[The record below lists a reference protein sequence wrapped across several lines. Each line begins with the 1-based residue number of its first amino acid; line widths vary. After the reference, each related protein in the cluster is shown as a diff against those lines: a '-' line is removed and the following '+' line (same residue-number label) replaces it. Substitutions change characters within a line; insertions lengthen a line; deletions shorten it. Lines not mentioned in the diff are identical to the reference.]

1 MPEFVRA
8 RATLYHVPQDTGCM
22 TPLKLII
29 DCDPGVDDA
38 VALLLA
44 FASHEALDIL
54 GITTVTGNS
63 ALALTARN
71 ARLIRRIAN
80 RPDVPVYTGAATPLE
95 RDPVEAG
102 DFHGPSGLGPI
113 AIVEPDA
120 PLAEGHAAQFIADTI
135 RREPP
140 NTVTL
145 AVTGPATNIALALR
159 LAPEIGPRVKQIVV
173 MGGARS
179 AGGNITASAEYNV
192 YADPHAFQEMLQAGC
207 PIAIFGLDVT
217 YQVLTLPERID
228 TLEAIDTPSAQAAA
242 QIMRF
247 CNNIEADRTR
257 RDGAPLHD
265 PCTIAYL
272 LRPDL
277 FTLRPAFVQVETH
290 NGVAFGHTAV
300 EFRVT
305 PEQANAQW
313 ATSADG
319 AGVFALIN
327 QKLAL

>member
-1 MPEFVRA
+1 
-8 RATLYHVPQDTGCM
+8 M

-44 FASHEALDIL
+44 FAAHEALDIL
-54 GITTVTGNS
+54 GVTTVAGN
-63 ALALTARN
+63 AGLERTARN
-71 ARLIRRIAN
+71 ARLIRQISS
-80 RPDVPVYTGAATPLE
+80 RPGVPVHAGADRPLV
-95 RDPVEAG
+95 RAPVEAG
-102 DFHGPSGLGPI
+102 DFHGESGLGPL
-113 AIVEPDA
+113 AIFEPEA
-120 PLAEGHAAQFIADTI
+120 PLAGGHAVAFIVETI

-159 LAPEIGPRVKQIVV
+159 LAPEIGPRLRQIVV

-179 AGGNITASAEYNV
+179 AGGNITPSAEYNV
-192 YADPHAFQEMLQAGC
+192 FADPHAFQVMLSAGC

-217 YQVLTLPERID
+217 YQVLTLPERIEA
-228 TLEAIDTPSAQAAA
+228 LEAIDTPAAQAAA
-242 QIMRF
+242 AIMRF
-247 CNNIEADRTR
+247 SNNVEADHTR

-265 PCTIAYL
+265 PCTIAWL

-277 FTLRPAFVQVETH
+277 FTLRPALVTVET
-290 NGVAFGHTAV
+290 NEGLAFGHTAV

-305 PEQANAQW
+305 PQQANAEW
-313 ATSADG
+313 AVSADG

>member
-1 MPEFVRA
+1 
-8 RATLYHVPQDTGCM
+8 M
-22 TPLKLII
+22 TPVKLII

-44 FASHEALDIL
+44 FASREALDIL
-54 GITTVTGNS
+54 GVTTVAGN
-63 ALALTARN
+63 ARLERTARN
-71 ARLIRRIAN
+71 ARLIRQIAN
-80 RPDVPVYTGAATPLE
+80 RPEIPVYSGASRPLL

-102 DFHGPSGLGPI
+102 DFHGPSGIGPI
-113 AIVEPDA
+113 PVVEPDV
-120 PLAEGHAAQFIADTI
+120 PLAGDDAPQFIVDTI

-145 AVTGPATNIALALR
+145 AVTGPATNVALALR
-159 LAPEIGPRVKQIVV
+159 LAPDIGPRLKQIVV

-192 YADPHAFQEMLQAGC
+192 YADPHAFQEMLNAGC

-228 TLEAIDTPSAQAAA
+228 ALEAIDTPGAQAAA
-242 QIMRF
+242 AIMRF
-247 CNNIEADRTR
+247 SNAVEADHTR

-265 PCTIAYL
+265 PCTIAWL
-272 LRPDL
+272 LKPDL

-305 PEQANAQW
+305 PDQANALW
-313 ATSADG
+313 AVGADG